1 MEMLKKMQ
9 EKIAEAGQLLKVA
22 VAEVWLA
29 AVVVAGFEFLGAG
42 PGGFAACADALLK
55 IMVVKHGLKWGSRLQ
70 QMGDRLEKMGDRLE
84 EMGDCL
90 KDEVVTAVQA
100 GQCLIKRT
108 CTA

>member
-29 AVVVAGFEFLGAG
+29 AVVVAGFELFGAG
-42 PGGFAACADALLK
+42 PGGFQACADVFLK
-55 IMVVKHGLKWGSRLQ
+55 IMLVKHGLQWGSAVQ
-70 QMGDRLEKMGDRLE
+70 QMRN
-84 EMGDCL
+84 CL
-90 KDEVVTAVQA
+90 KDEVAKSVQA

-108 CTA
+108 SSA